1 MDKQISIEKNDKTGR
16 WQSTTNK
23 SGMCFTI
30 SLDRMEQILKTGV
43 LPDAF
48 PNWKLKPEE
57 YVERFT
63 FDNNGI
69 TVYIGNRS
77 LR

>member
-1 MDKQISIEKNDKTGR
+1 MNKYISIEKNEKTGQ
-16 WQSTTNK
+16 WQEKLTK
-23 SGMCFTI
+23 GGLCFTI
-30 SLDRMEQILKTGV
+30 SPDRMEQILKTGV

-57 YVERFT
+57 YVERFV
-63 FDNNGI
+63 FDSEGI